1 MELFHWEEE
10 GGVPFCIFAMTN
22 AKNGIKSDE
31 RLPMKFSKLVE
42 HVSKKPIP
50 PHVHHL
56 VVEVMVSD
64 DTGEDVEVRVYSST
78 ILRLLT
84 PHRFLS

>member
-1 MELFHWEEE
+1 
-10 GGVPFCIFAMTN
+10 
-22 AKNGIKSDE
+22 
-31 RLPMKFSKLVE
+31 MKFSKLVE

-64 DTGEDVEVRVYSST
+64 DTGEDVEVSVPFSAV
-78 ILRLLT
+78 
-84 PHRFLS
+84 